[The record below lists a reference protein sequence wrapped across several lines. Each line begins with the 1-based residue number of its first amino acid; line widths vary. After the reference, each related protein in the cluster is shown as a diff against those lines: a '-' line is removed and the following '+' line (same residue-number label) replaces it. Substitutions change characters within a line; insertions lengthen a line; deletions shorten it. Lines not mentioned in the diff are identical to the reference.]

1 LSRKNNEGKNKF
13 RIFISSK
20 TLVGIYVFEK
30 TEKQKLAERQ
40 DTTKH
45 CDARGSTAL
54 RTRNAPFSKSP
65 GSPLAATLEKR
76 KGKAAWSARIIT

>member
-1 LSRKNNEGKNKF
+1 MKEKQISNF
-13 RIFISSK
+13 FISVVK
-20 TLVGIYVFEK
+20 HWWEFNFLKK
-30 TEKQKLAERQ
+30 TEKQKSAERQ